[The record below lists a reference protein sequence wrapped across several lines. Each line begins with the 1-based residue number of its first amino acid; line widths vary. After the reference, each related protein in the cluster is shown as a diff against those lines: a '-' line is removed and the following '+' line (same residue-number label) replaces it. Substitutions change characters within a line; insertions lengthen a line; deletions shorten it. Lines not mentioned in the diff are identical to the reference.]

1 MRNSGCHVAI
11 NQLCYAAVS
20 SPSVTA
26 SLERLVVAGVALTAR
41 ALVDASPG
49 LDLTI
54 PQWRALVVIADPEG
68 ARVGEVSTVIGS
80 SLPSTS
86 RLLRRLVRR
95 GLVTLAQDER
105 DHRATRA
112 RLTDR
117 GRAVREVILAYRR
130 ARIRNVAR
138 SAEPSDRL
146 RHELARLAE
155 AMSATV

>member
-1 MRNSGCHVAI
+1 
-11 NQLCYAAVS
+11 LAVS
-20 SPSVTA
+20 SPSVTT

-41 ALVDASPG
+41 ALADASPG
-49 LDLTI
+49 LELTI
-54 PQWRALVVIADPEG
+54 PQWRALVVIADPGG
-68 ARVGEVSTVIGS
+68 ARVGEVSTIIGS

-95 GLVTLAQDER
+95 GLVTLARDES

-117 GRAVREVILAYRR
+117 GRAVREVILSYRR
-130 ARIRNVAR
+130 ARIRSVAR
-138 SAEPSDRL
+138 SAEPTDEL

-155 AMSATV
+155 AMSASV